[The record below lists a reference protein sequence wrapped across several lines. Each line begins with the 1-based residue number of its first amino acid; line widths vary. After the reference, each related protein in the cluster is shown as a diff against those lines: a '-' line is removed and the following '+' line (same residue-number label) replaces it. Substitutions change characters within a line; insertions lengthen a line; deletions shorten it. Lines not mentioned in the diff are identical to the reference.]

1 MGKCENGNALGKW
14 KNTNIPVTETKLNYY
29 DKYYH
34 EYGKEARLC
43 FLLQLP
49 GCNVMFHTKEIQQ
62 PACDTEMLTSKPILS
77 LGDVQLIKN
86 IKIHCYHPHTN
97 IYF

>member
-49 GCNVMFHTKEIQQ
+49 THNFMFHKKKIQQ
-62 PACDTEMLTSKPILS
+62 HARDIEMLSSENNFIFRS
-77 LGDVQLIKN
+77 
-86 IKIHCYHPHTN
+86 HTAH
-97 IYF
+97 

>member
-34 EYGKEARLC
+34 EYGKEARLR
-43 FLLQLP
+43 FILQLP
-49 GCNVMFHTKEIQQ
+49 IRSFMFHKKEIQQ
-62 PACDTEMLTSKPILS
+62 HACDIEMLSSEINF
-77 LGDVQLIKN
+77 IFRR
-86 IKIHCYHPHTN
+86 HTAH
-97 IYF
+97 